1 MTMERSKVTVDRQL
15 ARWLVPG
22 LGVKRWLILM
32 ITGMALIGLGIG
44 YVMVQLYRN
53 VEVPDIFYYI
63 TLQFMDRWIRAVV
76 VGSLGIT
83 SFVFGFY
90 FFIQSI
96 LRSVRTPN
104 DRPILDKLWEQRIAA
119 AGPKIVAIGGGH
131 GLSALLRGIKK
142 HTTSITAIVTVAD
155 DGGSSGRLRR
165 ELGVL
170 PPGDFRMCIAALA
183 DDESMVT
190 QLFQYRFGSGA
201 GLSGHSFGNL
211 FIAALAELTGSF
223 ERAVVESSKV
233 MAIKGRIVPSTLQDV
248 TLCAELIEL
257 PKSGNAITRTPVRG
271 ESSIGKAGYP
281 IERVWLEPNDPPPFP
296 DAVKAILDA
305 DIVVMGPGSLF
316 TSVMPNL
323 LVPGILQ
330 ALRQTSAKRIYV
342 ANVATERGETDR
354 FSLDDHLK
362 ALEAHIGHGV
372 IDIVIANN
380 HISPVFQ
387 PPTGVDMV
395 LPEPS
400 LHYSTAQ
407 VVLADVTDDE
417 HPWRHD
423 SQKLAAVVMSLVN
436 QTA

>member
-257 PKSGNAITRTPVRG
+257 PKSGNAITRMPVRG